1 MEAIILAGGL
11 GTRLRSRLTDTPKSM
26 APVAGTPFLQIL
38 LDQLISAGCNRVILS
53 VGHLRQVILDAFQ
66 NNYRG
71 LPIHYVIEQT
81 PLGTGGAI
89 RLALQHTQQ
98 PSALVLNGDTYV
110 NADFAAMLSLHASTS
125 GPMTMAV
132 TRVENT
138 SRYGGVLVD
147 DHHVTGFIEKGR
159 KGPGWINAGAYVLSR
174 DFPWPPSLPAQFSFE
189 TDVLVPF
196 LTSLWPN
203 AFTHAGYFLDIGVPE
218 DLDRAQVELATRID
232 TSSNK

>member
-53 VGHLRQVILDAFQ
+53 VGHLSQVILNAFQ

-71 LPIHYVIEQT
+71 LPIHYVTEQT

-89 RLALQHTQQ
+89 RLALQDTQQ

-132 TRVENT
+132 TR
-138 SRYGGVLVD
+138 
-147 DHHVTGFIEKGR
+147 
-159 KGPGWINAGAYVLSR
+159 
-174 DFPWPPSLPAQFSFE
+174 
-189 TDVLVPF
+189 
-196 LTSLWPN
+196 
-203 AFTHAGYFLDIGVPE
+203 
-218 DLDRAQVELATRID
+218 
-232 TSSNK
+232 